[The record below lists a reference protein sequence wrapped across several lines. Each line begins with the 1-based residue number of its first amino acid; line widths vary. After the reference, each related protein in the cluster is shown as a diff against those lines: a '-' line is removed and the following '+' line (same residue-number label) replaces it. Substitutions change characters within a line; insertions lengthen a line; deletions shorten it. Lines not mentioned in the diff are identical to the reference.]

1 MSAAIWAV
9 ACMAILLNALFNI
22 FLCSTQNIS
31 PLDDLAFDM
40 YQDPEV
46 AQIIRKL
53 EKKKQEAALRKL
65 AGYTFTPPRR
75 VFYLP
80 SAWKG
85 TLGKLN
91 EDPFKKG
98 TGT

>member
-1 MSAAIWAV
+1 MLHNYTYNGFWQLTWF
-9 ACMAILLNALFNI
+9 CYILLP
-22 FLCSTQNIS
+22 FLHLSTQNIS

-65 AGYTFTPPRR
+65 SVANY
-75 VFYLP
+75 
-80 SAWKG
+80 
-85 TLGKLN
+85 
-91 EDPFKKG
+91 
-98 TGT
+98 